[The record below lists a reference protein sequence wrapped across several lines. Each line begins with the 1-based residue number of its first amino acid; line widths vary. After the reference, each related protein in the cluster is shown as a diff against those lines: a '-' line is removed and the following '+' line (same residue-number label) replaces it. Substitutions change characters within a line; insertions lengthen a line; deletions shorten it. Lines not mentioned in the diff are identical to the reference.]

1 MMSEPLTRSSILV
14 WLAVALPVTLM
25 LLRLTV
31 LNPAGATVTCLEAE
45 RSFES
50 VDFTSAVPERPA
62 LLLGNRR
69 VANWQSTPEA
79 LRGHEVVVRTVPG
92 LAIENLDGC
101 FPRLIGHYQPELLV
115 VVIDTINDD
124 REASSAL
131 DAIEGIVAQRELY
144 GLFFD
149 LWITPPIETP
159 LSTSRLS
166 AVASGFNDGLA
177 QWAAGQANVFIVDPS
192 SQLSNEEGLPDAT
205 LFWPN
210 GDTLTSAGYKKL
222 QTALQDAINARG

>member
-1 MMSEPLTRSSILV
+1 MAEPLTRSSILL
-14 WLAVALPVTLM
+14 WLAVAVPVAVM
-25 LLRLTV
+25 ALRLTV
-31 LNPAGATVTCLEAE
+31 LNPSNTNVSCFEAE

-50 VDFTSAVPERPA
+50 IDFASAVPERPA

-69 VANWQSTPEA
+69 VANWQSTPESM
-79 LRGHEVVVRTVPG
+79 RGHEVVVRTVPG

-101 FPRLIGHYQPELLV
+101 FPRLIGHYQPELV
-115 VVIDTINDD
+115 VVMIDTINDD
-124 REASSAL
+124 REVRSAL
-131 DAIEGIVAQRELY
+131 NAIEGIVAQRELY

-159 LSTSRLS
+159 LSNSGLS
-166 AVASGFNDGLA
+166 AVASGFSESLA
-177 QWAAGQANVFIVDPS
+177 QWAASQANVFIIDPS

-210 GDTLTSAGYKKL
+210 GDTLNSAGYKKL

>member
-1 MMSEPLTRSSILV
+1 MAEPLTRSSILL
-14 WLAVALPVTLM
+14 WLAVAVPVAVM
-25 LLRLTV
+25 ALRLTV
-31 LNPAGATVTCLEAE
+31 LNPSNTNVSCFEAE

-50 VDFTSAVPERPA
+50 IDFASAVPERPA

-79 LRGHEVVVRTVPG
+79 MRGHEVVVRTVPG

-101 FPRLIGHYQPELLV
+101 FPRLIGHYQPELV
-115 VVIDTINDD
+115 VVMIDTITDD
-124 REASSAL
+124 REVRSAL
-131 DAIEGIVAQRELY
+131 NAIEGIVAQRELY

-159 LSTSRLS
+159 LSNSGLS
-166 AVASGFNDGLA
+166 TVASGFSESLA
-177 QWAAGQANVFIVDPS
+177 QWAASQANVFIVDPS

-210 GDTLTSAGYKKL
+210 GDTLNSAGYKKL
-222 QTALQDAINARG
+222 ETALQDAINARG

>member
-1 MMSEPLTRSSILV
+1 MAEPLTRSSILLWV
-14 WLAVALPVTLM
+14 AVAVPVAVM
-25 LLRLTV
+25 ALRLTV
-31 LNPAGATVTCLEAE
+31 LNPSNTNVSCFEAE

-50 VDFTSAVPERPA
+50 IDFASAVPERPA

-69 VANWQSTPEA
+69 VANWQATPEA
-79 LRGHEVVVRTVPG
+79 MRGHEVVVRTVPG

-101 FPRLIGHYQPELLV
+101 FPRLVGHYQPELV
-115 VVIDTINDD
+115 VVMIDTMNDE
-124 REASSAL
+124 REVRSAL
-131 DAIEGIVAQRELY
+131 NAIEGIVAQRELY

-159 LSTSRLS
+159 RSTSGLS
-166 AVASGFNDGLA
+166 SVAQGFHDSLA
-177 QWAAGQANVFIVDPS
+177 QWAASQANVFIVDPS

-210 GDTLTSAGYKKL
+210 GDTLNSAGYKKL
-222 QTALQDAINARG
+222 KTALQDAINARG

>member
-1 MMSEPLTRSSILV
+1 MAEPLTRSSMLLWV
-14 WLAVALPVTLM
+14 AVTVPVAVM
-25 LLRLTV
+25 ALRLTA
-31 LNPAGATVTCLEAE
+31 LNPSNANVSCFEAE
-45 RSFES
+45 RSFERI
-50 VDFTSAVPERPA
+50 DFASAVPERPA

-79 LRGHEVVVRTVPG
+79 IRGHEVVVRTVPG

-101 FPRLIGHYQPELLV
+101 FPRLIGHYQPELV
-115 VVIDTINDD
+115 VVMIDTINDE
-124 REASSAL
+124 REIRSAL

-159 LSTSRLS
+159 LSDSGLS
-166 AVASGFNDGLA
+166 AVASGFSDSLA
-177 QWAAGQANVFIVDPS
+177 QWAASRANVFIVDPS

-210 GDTLTSAGYKKL
+210 GDTLNSAGYKKL
-222 QTALQDAINARG
+222 KTAFQDAINARG

>member
-1 MMSEPLTRSSILV
+1 MAEPLTRSSILLWV
-14 WLAVALPVTLM
+14 AVAVPVAVM
-25 LLRLTV
+25 ALRLTV
-31 LNPAGATVTCLEAE
+31 LNPSNTNVSCFEAE

-50 VDFTSAVPERPA
+50 IDFASAVPERPA

-69 VANWQSTPEA
+69 VANWQATPEA
-79 LRGHEVVVRTVPG
+79 MRGHEVVVRTVPG

-101 FPRLIGHYQPELLV
+101 FPRLVGHYQPELV
-115 VVIDTINDD
+115 VVMIDTMNDE
-124 REASSAL
+124 REVRSAL
-131 DAIEGIVAQRELY
+131 NAIEGIVAQRELY

-159 LSTSRLS
+159 RSTSGLS
-166 AVASGFNDGLA
+166 SVAQGFHDSLA
-177 QWAAGQANVFIVDPS
+177 QWAASQANVFIVDPS

-210 GDTLTSAGYKKL
+210 GDTLNSAGYKKL

>member
-1 MMSEPLTRSSILV
+1 MAEPLTRSSILLWV
-14 WLAVALPVTLM
+14 AVAVPVAVM
-25 LLRLTV
+25 ALRLTV
-31 LNPAGATVTCLEAE
+31 LNPSNTNVSCFEAE

-50 VDFTSAVPERPA
+50 IDFASAVPERPA

-69 VANWQSTPEA
+69 VANWQATPEA
-79 LRGHEVVVRTVPG
+79 MRGHEVVVRTVPG

-101 FPRLIGHYQPELLV
+101 FPRLVGHYQPELV
-115 VVIDTINDD
+115 VVMIDTMNDE
-124 REASSAL
+124 REVRSAL
-131 DAIEGIVAQRELY
+131 NAIDGIVAQRELY

-159 LSTSRLS
+159 RSTSGLS
-166 AVASGFNDGLA
+166 SVAQGFHDSLA
-177 QWAAGQANVFIVDPS
+177 QWAASQANVFIVDPS

-210 GDTLTSAGYKKL
+210 GDTLNSAGYKKL
-222 QTALQDAINARG
+222 KTALQDAINARG

>member
-1 MMSEPLTRSSILV
+1 MAEPLTRSSILLWV
-14 WLAVALPVTLM
+14 AVAVPVAVLA
-25 LLRLTV
+25 LRLTV
-31 LNPAGATVTCLEAE
+31 LNPSNTNVSCFEAE

-69 VANWQSTPEA
+69 VANWQSKPQA
-79 LRGHEVVVRTVPG
+79 MRGHEVVVRTVPG

-101 FPRLIGHYQPELLV
+101 FPRLIGHYQPELV
-115 VVIDTINDD
+115 VVMIDTINDD
-124 REASSAL
+124 REVRSAL
-131 DAIEGIVAQRELY
+131 NAIEGIVAQRELY

-159 LSTSRLS
+159 LSNSGLS
-166 AVASGFNDGLA
+166 AVASGFSESLA
-177 QWAAGQANVFIVDPS
+177 SWAASQANVFIVDPS

-210 GDTLTSAGYKKL
+210 GDTLNSAGYKKL

>member
-1 MMSEPLTRSSILV
+1 MAEPLTRSSILLWV
-14 WLAVALPVTLM
+14 AVAVPVAVM
-25 LLRLTV
+25 ALRLTV
-31 LNPAGATVTCLEAE
+31 LNPSNTNVSCFEAE

-50 VDFTSAVPERPA
+50 IDFASAVPERPA

-69 VANWQSTPEA
+69 VANWQATPEA
-79 LRGHEVVVRTVPG
+79 MRGHEVVVRTVPG

-101 FPRLIGHYQPELLV
+101 FPRLVGHYQPELV
-115 VVIDTINDD
+115 VVMIDTMNDE
-124 REASSAL
+124 REVRSAL
-131 DAIEGIVAQRELY
+131 NAIEGIVAQRELY

-159 LSTSRLS
+159 RSTSGLST
-166 AVASGFNDGLA
+166 VAQGFHDSLA
-177 QWAAGQANVFIVDPS
+177 QWAASQANVFIVDPS

-210 GDTLTSAGYKKL
+210 GDTLNSAGYKKL
-222 QTALQDAINARG
+222 KTALQDAINARG

>member
-1 MMSEPLTRSSILV
+1 MAEPLTRSSILL
-14 WLAVALPVTLM
+14 WLAVAVPVAVM
-25 LLRLTV
+25 ALRLTV
-31 LNPAGATVTCLEAE
+31 LNPSNTNVSCFEAE

-50 VDFTSAVPERPA
+50 IDFASAVPERPA

-79 LRGHEVVVRTVPG
+79 MRGHEVVVRTVPG

-101 FPRLIGHYQPELLV
+101 FPRLIGHYQPELV
-115 VVIDTINDD
+115 VVMIDTITDD
-124 REASSAL
+124 REVRSAL
-131 DAIEGIVAQRELY
+131 NAIEGIVAQRELY

-159 LSTSRLS
+159 LSNSGLS
-166 AVASGFNDGLA
+166 AVASGFSESLA
-177 QWAAGQANVFIVDPS
+177 QWAASQANVFIVDPS

-210 GDTLTSAGYKKL
+210 GDTLNSAGYKKL

>member
-1 MMSEPLTRSSILV
+1 MAEPLTRSSILLWV
-14 WLAVALPVTLM
+14 AVAVPLAVMA
-25 LLRLTV
+25 LRLTV
-31 LNPAGATVTCLEAE
+31 LNPANTNVSCFEAE
-45 RSFES
+45 GSFES
-50 VDFTSAVPERPA
+50 IDFSSAVPERPA

-79 LRGHEVVVRTVPG
+79 LRGHKLVVRTLPG

-101 FPRLIGHYQPELLV
+101 FPRLIGHYQPELV
-115 VVIDTINDD
+115 VVMVDRINDD
-124 REASSAL
+124 RELRSAL
-131 DAIEGIVAQRELY
+131 DAIEGIIAQRELY

-159 LSTSRLS
+159 LSTSGLS
-166 AVASGFNDGLA
+166 SEASDFTDSLA
-177 QWAAGQANVFIVDPS
+177 QWAASQANVFIIDPS
-192 SQLSNEEGLPDAT
+192 SHLSNEEGLPDAT

-210 GDTLTSAGYKKL
+210 GDTLNSAGYKKL